1 MCNWLSWP
9 YPNNWHVFGLIVC
22 RDIVVLDRNTII
34 IIILIVQLLRI
45 MIYSPSLTPF
55 LLHLPPT
62 LPAFIPCTS
71 LSNLSPY
78 LSSCLLPFL
87 LSLTQSLPVFLLPS
101 LPLYYPFL
109 HPSLSTPS
117 FPLIDLH
124 TSTKCY
130 CILCAERKTMCER
143 FCVLLMTSWLP
154 GFARLRSGSLPP
166 SLRTCVPNLVAVRLS
181 CRKKGGTHT
190 HTHAHAHAHA
200 HTHTH
205 KGTLQLYIVEHGGIS
220 IVVHCSHF
228 LVENCVLLQ

>member
-1 MCNWLSWP
+1 M
-9 YPNNWHVFGLIVC
+9 C
-22 RDIVVLDRNTII
+22 RDIVVLDRNAII

-78 LSSCLLPFL
+78 LSSCLLPFF
-87 LSLTQSLPVFLLPS
+87 LSLPQSLPVFLLPS

-154 GFARLRSGSLPP
+154 GFARLRSASLRFPPSLPP
-166 SLRTCVPNLVAVRLS
+166 HMRAKFGCSQTVMS
-181 CRKKGGTHT
+181 KKGGYTHAHTRTRTRTRTHT
-190 HTHAHAHAHA
+190 HT
-200 HTHTH
+200 
-205 KGTLQLYIVEHGGIS
+205 QGGGS
-220 IVVHCSHF
+220 VVRACD
-228 LVENCVLLQ
+228 